1 MPATSG
7 PGDFRNRFT
16 VLRKYI
22 YIYIYIGAGDNV
34 SGAFAECSRNG
45 VLTINRT

>member
-22 YIYIYIGAGDNV
+22 YIYIYIVRVITFLERSPNV
-34 SGAFAECSRNG
+34 RETVF
-45 VLTINRT
+45 